1 MRVHYLGWFGLV
13 WFGSTLLYSTT
24 HWPRM
29 TKSYNTES
37 VGLGGLHRIC
47 ALVESRGAASEIGFA
62 MLDLETVE
70 CSIGQFADTP
80 TYSGLCRLLL
90 MYEPELV
97 LESSTILKRQ
107 ILH

>member
-1 MRVHYLGWFGLV
+1 
-13 WFGSTLLYSTT
+13 
-24 HWPRM
+24 M